1 MKKWIKKFGII
12 WLGALALGWEIKEGI
27 AQTTQDTNNHL
38 QTVLVKEQD
47 KKIDKSKTYVV
58 PTVADLQRQ
67 KEKQTTIDSVKIT
80 EAIIMLNTHAD
91 KLIKFYGKE
100 KLSKKI
106 SQVMKEHPD
115 FWELNYTERK
125 SIIEAAFADFFG
137 EQNEGDIVVWVIIAL
152 FVVLN
157 IAGYLKQRRFRKI
170 NS

>member
-1 MKKWIKKFGII
+1 M
-12 WLGALALGWEIKEGI
+12 
-27 AQTTQDTNNHL
+27 
-38 QTVLVKEQD
+38 KEQD

-115 FWELNYTERK
+115 F
-125 SIIEAAFADFFG
+125 
-137 EQNEGDIVVWVIIAL
+137 
-152 FVVLN
+152 
-157 IAGYLKQRRFRKI
+157 
-170 NS
+170 